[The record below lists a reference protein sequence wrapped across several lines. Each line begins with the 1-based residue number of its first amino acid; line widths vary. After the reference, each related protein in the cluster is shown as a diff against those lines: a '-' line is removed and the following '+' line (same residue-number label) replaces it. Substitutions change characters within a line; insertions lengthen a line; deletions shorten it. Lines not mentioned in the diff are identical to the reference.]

1 MLSVLNFLWRPKSYL
16 IAFVAVVIFAGTIG
30 TGFAPLDDPAG
41 DVVEGS
47 QDAVDTVVAGVS
59 DATTSNTT
67 DLRQHLHEEVN
78 NRRTERGLPSLEQSA
93 LLHNVA
99 LYHSQDM
106 VNNSYFA
113 HTGPNGETVKQR
125 YSSFDVSC
133 EGGENI
139 WLSTDV
145 AAAND
150 ESEMAKTIVDAWMN
164 SPGHRENLLHPR
176 WRTEGFGIATGVVEG
191 EESILVTQNFC

>member
-1 MLSVLNFLWRPKSYL
+1 M
-16 IAFVAVVIFAGTIG
+16 VAVD
-30 TGFAPLDDPAG
+30 DDPNAPPHAPPG
-41 DVVEGS
+41 DDHS
-47 QDAVDTVVAGVS
+47 TLC
-59 DATTSNTT
+59 NTT
-67 DLRQHLHEEVN
+67 DLQQQLHEEVS

-106 VNNSYFA
+106 ANNSYFA
-113 HTGPNGETVKQR
+113 HTGPNGETLKQR

-164 SPGHRENLLHPR
+164 SPGHRENLLNPR
-176 WRTEGFGIATGVVEG
+176 WRTEGFGIATGVIEG